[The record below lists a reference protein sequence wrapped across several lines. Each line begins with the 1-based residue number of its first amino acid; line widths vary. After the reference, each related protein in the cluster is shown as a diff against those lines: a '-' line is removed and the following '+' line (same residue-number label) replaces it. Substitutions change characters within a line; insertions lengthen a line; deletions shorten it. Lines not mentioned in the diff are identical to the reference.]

1 MDMTLLFAVA
11 LVVVAMPFW
20 AMKPKYL
27 VYLFLGLIFFFP
39 NPGWGVLDKANIFNL
54 YSKGT
59 GQLPVSLMTLFL
71 WGMFLIVFVFA
82 NARSDALRWCNLRKY
97 FWAFNALFAVY
108 ALFGVVIG
116 NPIEKVLTEHG
127 VITVFNMSLLVVVML
142 RIFKKKED
150 AEQLMSFL
158 LLCVVTRGIYGIFR
172 FVFQGGDP
180 ANVYANVEHIAVR
193 LTFFD
198 IGDLLVACM
207 AAFYAGWMLLWK
219 GRQVSFKG
227 KLFYAFVLGVEL
239 FVIIFSYR
247 RTAWGG
253 LVLAGIPFVMLQPWR
268 RRIQIAL
275 ALAVLSMFTFTVVM
289 RERLQG
295 VAKGKGLLEM
305 FFYDTATKG
314 KLSADQGRL
323 AELNAAFQTV
333 KENMLFGV
341 GPWGGYGPY
350 SIDFMHSGFLHVWLK
365 TGLLGLVIFVA
376 MLVGYVLFCTFRR
389 RTIPPVERGYFE
401 AGFAGFLFLLPTLF
415 MGTPIIEFRTMQLL
429 GLVLVLPYIAY
440 AIQRRSQIPLAPS
453 LAHGARP

>member
-1 MDMTLLFAVA
+1 MDITFLFAVA
-11 LVVVAMPFW
+11 LVAMALPFL

-27 VYLFLGLIFFFP
+27 VYLFLGMLFFFP

-59 GQLPVSLMTLFL
+59 GQLPVSLMSLFI
-71 WGMFLIVFVFA
+71 WGVFLIVSLFV
-82 NARSDALRWCNLRKY
+82 NAKSDALRWCNLRKY
-97 FWAFNALFAVY
+97 FLAFNALFVVY
-108 ALFGVVIG
+108 ALFGVAIG
-116 NPIEKVLTEHG
+116 NPIDKVLSEHG
-127 VITVFNMSLLVVVML
+127 VITVVNMSLLVLVML

-150 AEQLMSFL
+150 ADQLMSFF
-158 LLCVVTRGIYGIFR
+158 LLCVVTRGVWGVFR
-172 FVFQGGDP
+172 YFFLGGDP
-180 ANVYANVEHIAVR
+180 ANIYANVEHIDVK

-207 AAFYAGWMLLWK
+207 AAFYAGWMLLWN

-253 LVLAGIPFVMLQPWR
+253 LVLAGIPFVMMQPWR
-268 RRIQIAL
+268 RRIQIFLVSGGL
-275 ALAVLSMFTFTVVM
+275 AMFTFTVVM
-289 RERLQG
+289 RERLKG
-295 VAKGKGLLEM
+295 VTQSKGLLEM
-305 FFYDTATKG
+305 FFYDTAKGG

-323 AELNAAFQTV
+323 SELNAAFQTV

-376 MLVGYVLFCTFRR
+376 ILAGYVLFCTFKR
-389 RTIPPVERGYFE
+389 RTIPPAERGYFE
-401 AGFAGFLFLLPTLF
+401 AGFAGFLFMLPTLF

-429 GLVLVLPYIAY
+429 GFVLALPYIAY
-440 AIQRRSQIPLAPS
+440 AINRRSSMTIS
-453 LAHGARP
+453 GV

>member
-1 MDMTLLFAVA
+1 MDMTFLFAVA
-11 LVVVAMPFW
+11 LVVMALPFL

-27 VYLFLGLIFFFP
+27 VYLFLAMIFFFP
-39 NPGWGVLDKANIFNL
+39 NPGWGVLDKADIFNL

-59 GQLPVSLMTLFL
+59 GQLPVPLMTLFM
-71 WGMFLIVFVFA
+71 WAVFLIVFIFA
-82 NARSDALRWCNLRKY
+82 NARSDALRWCNLRKP
-97 FWAFNALFAVY
+97 FWAFNALFVVY
-108 ALFGVVIG
+108 ALFGVAIG
-116 NPIEKVLTEHG
+116 NPIEKVISERG
-127 VITVFNMSLLVVVML
+127 VITVVNMSLLVGVML

-150 AEQLMSFL
+150 AEQLMSFF
-158 LLCVVTRGIYGIFR
+158 LLCAVTRGIWGIFR
-172 FVFQGGDP
+172 FFFLGGDP
-180 ANVYANVEHIAVR
+180 ANVYANIEHIAVR

-198 IGDLLVACM
+198 IGDLVIACV

-219 GRQVSFKG
+219 GRQVSLKG
-227 KLFYAFVLGVEL
+227 KLFYAFVMGVEL
-239 FVIIFSYR
+239 FVMVFSYR

-253 LVLAGIPFVMLQPWR
+253 MVLVGAFFVMLQPWR
-268 RRIQIAL
+268 RRIQAFL
-275 ALAVLSMFTFTVVM
+275 ALAVLSAFTFSVVM

-295 VAKGKGLLEM
+295 IAKGKGLWEM

-314 KLSADQGRL
+314 KFSADQGRL

-341 GPWGGYGPY
+341 GPWGGYGPN

-376 MLVGYVLFCTFRR
+376 ILVSYVLFCTFKR
-389 RTIPPVERGYFE
+389 RTIPPAERGYFE

-429 GLVLVLPYIAY
+429 GFALALPYIAY
-440 AIQRRSQIPLAPS
+440 AINRRSGNTFQ
-453 LAHGARP
+453 